1 MPRNRPKSPAK
12 GRKSASGAARTEPP
26 QDSAARVNDGSFL
39 SRRTI
44 WIGAAVASLV
54 VFSSGLAF
62 LLVHGGGQA
71 RSPLGASVATFVGS
85 ETCAQCHQA
94 QARLWRSSQHKLAM
108 DHATDASVLGDFNDA
123 RFDYYGV
130 RSRFF
135 RQDGKFFVETDG
147 PYGKLATFEVKYTFG
162 VDPLQ
167 QYLIEF
173 ADGRLQALS
182 IAWDT
187 RPKEKGGQR
196 WFHLYPR
203 EQIRSDDELH
213 WTRPAQNWNNMCADC
228 HSTGLRK
235 NYDAA
240 SNRFHTT
247 WAEISVGC
255 EACHGR
261 GSRHVSWA
269 HSQRSW
275 WPFGKD
281 EDPSKGLTVLLNE
294 RDSVTWQPNPST
306 GNPQR
311 SITPAV
317 TRREV
322 ETCGLC

>member
-1 MPRNRPKSPAK
+1 MPRNRPKPPAK
-12 GRKSASGAARTEPP
+12 GRKSASDAARTESLRDP
-26 QDSAARVNDGSFL
+26 AAGGHDGSPL

-54 VFSSGLAF
+54 VLAIGLAF

-135 RQDGKFFVETDG
+135 RRDGKFLVETDG
-147 PYGKLATFEVKYTFG
+147 PDGKLATYELKYTFG

-167 QYLIEF
+167 QYLVEF
-173 ADGRLQALS
+173 FDGRLQALS
-182 IAWDT
+182 IAWDA
-187 RPKEKGGQR
+187 RAKEKGGQR
-196 WFHLYPR
+196 WFHLYQN
-203 EQIRSDDELH
+203 EEIKHDDALH
-213 WTRPAQNWNNMCADC
+213 WTRLNQNWNFMCAEC
-228 HSTGLRK
+228 HSTGARK

-240 SNRFHTT
+240 SDRFQTT

-255 EACHGR
+255 EACHGK
-261 GSRHVSWA
+261 GSRHANWA
-269 HSQRSW
+269 YNQRSW

-281 EDPSKGLTVLLNE
+281 KDPLMGLVVFLNE
-294 RDSVTWQPNPST
+294 RDGVTWQLDAKT
-306 GNPQR
+306 GNPHR
-311 SITPAV
+311 NVPAAAI
-317 TRREV
+317 
-322 ETCGLC
+322 

>member
-54 VFSSGLAF
+54 VFAIGLAF

-173 ADGRLQALS
+173 PDGRLQALS

-187 RPKEKGGQR
+187 RPKEQGGQR
-196 WFHLYPR
+196 WFHLYPG
-203 EQIRSDDELH
+203 EEIKHDDVLH
-213 WTRPAQNWNNMCADC
+213 WTKLNQNWNFMCAEC
-228 HSTGLRK
+228 HSTGVRK

-240 SNRFHTT
+240 ADRFATSSS
-247 WAEISVGC
+247 EISVGC
-255 EACHGR
+255 EACHGQ
-261 GSRHVSWA
+261 GARHVAWA
-269 HSQRSW
+269 QTKRSV
-275 WPFGKD
+275 D
-281 EDPSKGLTVLLNE
+281 ADDRGLTAVLDE
-294 RDSVTWQPNPST
+294 RRGATWTVNAGT
-306 GNPQR
+306 GNALR
-311 SITPAV
+311 SRPRTTDREIEVCAQCHS
-317 TRREV
+317 RR
-322 ETCGLC
+322 G